1 MSAAGTVQRIA
12 VGLIEIVDA
21 NGNTLLTIDGPNQK
35 ISLPAG
41 ITVAGLTVPEIALA
55 NHKILIGDANGAAAA
70 MAVTGDVTISD
81 AGVTAIGAA
90 KVTTAMLA
98 NGAGVAALI
107 TAGLGGT
114 TSVAKTVTATATIVA
129 AHATKDRAVIIAV
142 TVDETFANV
151 GGLQTTFTI
160 GEEATLNKFML
171 ITALVNAT
179 AGTVLLFG
187 GTNTATKAIQVT
199 SVARTVTG
207 TGGISIA
214 VLAIPTT

>member
-1 MSAAGTVQRIA
+1 MSVQRIPIDVVELVNSDGTTIA
-12 VGLIEIVDA
+12 VL
-21 NGNTLLTIDGPNQK
+21 DGPNAR
-35 ISLPAG
+35 IAVPAG
-41 ITVAGLTVPEIALA
+41 VTVQGLTATEIALA
-55 NHKILIGDANGAAAA
+55 DGKILIGDANGASAAK
-70 MAVTGDVTISD
+70 TPSGDVTMTRE
-81 AGVTAIGAA
+81 GVTAIGSA
-90 KVTTAMLA
+90 KVTSAMLA

-129 AHATKDRAVIIAV
+129 AHASKDRAVIIAV

-160 GEEATLNKFML
+160 GEEATLNKFMP
-171 ITALVNAT
+171 ITTLVDAA